1 MNINQAIEEN
11 NLDRVKELLDSG
23 LDVNTKID
31 EKHIPILIKAVEKN
45 NYGIVKLLIERGAD
59 INLKDDGDWNALSVA
74 YLNGFNDIQELLLEE
89 TGRLLD
95 DDLRDLYDTIRN
107 LRGMA
112 LSAIIEGDQDTL
124 VELLDNRLPV
134 NFRDADSCTL
144 LINAVKMNNTGIVR
158 LLIERGADVNLRDR
172 KNWDALTW
180 AYFKGYNA
188 IINLL
193 IETGRITEENKMQA
207 ESIGKEEKEMQ
218 RIERL
223 REEFYEYCE
232 EENLDEIRRIIT
244 EEKLDINIY
253 ITYGRE
259 TALSLIAQTNK
270 IEVARLLLDLGSNI
284 NQQNENNE
292 TPLMHAVEHNRI
304 EMVTLLLERGA
315 NLNLI
320 NNDNQMAW
328 KIALERNRLDILGLL
343 IDPERQPPEPAEPE
357 ANPEENLRVA
367 TTACAICTAP
377 KNYNITDVNSAFIIH
392 NLPCGHTFHNVC
404 INQWFI
410 QKRVRNEPLLCPMC
424 RVPAERSVRIMLGGF
439 YNKYQKYILK
449 LKM

>member
-23 LDVNTKID
+23 LNVNTKID
-31 EKHIPILIKAVEKN
+31 EKHIPILIKAIEKN
-45 NYGIVKLLIERGAD
+45 NYGIVKLLIDRGAD
-59 INLKDDGDWNALSVA
+59 INLKDDGDWNALSVT
-74 YLNGFNDIQELLLEE
+74 YLNGFNDIQELLEE
-89 TGRLLD
+89 TGRITD
-95 DDLRDLYDTIRN
+95 EDLRDVYDTIRD
-107 LRGMA
+107 LRGMS
-112 LSAIIEGDQDTL
+112 LSSIIEGDIDTL

-158 LLIERGADVNLRDR
+158 LLIERGADINLRDK

-180 AYFKGYNA
+180 AYFKGSNA

-193 IETGRITEENKMQA
+193 IETGKISEEDMARA
-207 ESIGKEEKEMQ
+207 ESIGKEEKEIK

-244 EEKLDINIY
+244 EERLDINIY
-253 ITYGRE
+253 LTYGRE
-259 TALSLIAQTNK
+259 TALGLIAQTDK

-284 NQQNENNE
+284 NQQNEDNE
-292 TPLMHAVEHNRI
+292 TPLMQAVEHNRV

-315 NLNLI
+315 NINLI
-320 NNDNQMAW
+320 NDDNQMAW
-328 KIALERNRLDILGLL
+328 QIALERNRLDILALL
-343 IDPERQPPEPAEPE
+343 IDPERQPAAPAEPE

-377 KNYNITDVNSAFIIH
+377 KNYNITDVNLPFIVH

-404 INQWFI
+404 INQWFT
-410 QKRVRNEPLLCPMC
+410 QKRVRNEPLLCPIC
-424 RVPAERSVRIMLGGF
+424 RVPAERSSRVMLGGF
-439 YNKYQKYILK
+439 YNKYQKYIVK